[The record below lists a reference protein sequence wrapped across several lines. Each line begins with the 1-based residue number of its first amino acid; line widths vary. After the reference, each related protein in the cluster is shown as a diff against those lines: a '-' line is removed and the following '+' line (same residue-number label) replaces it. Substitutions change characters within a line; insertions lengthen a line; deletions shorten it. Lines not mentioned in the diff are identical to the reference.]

1 MPTKPKK
8 AAAGPSYA
16 DLIKSAI
23 VALKER
29 GGSSRQ
35 AINKFVSAK
44 KGSNFKSGVFNRAL
58 KSGVEK
64 GTLIQVK
71 GSFKLAAAAKK
82 AAKKKAPKKKKAA
95 PKKKK
100 TATKKKA
107 APKKKTSAKKK
118 KTTKKKTA
126 TKKKKAAPKK
136 KVRSVQCRS
145 EADL

>member
-29 GGSSRQ
+29 GSSRQ

>member
-8 AAAGPSYA
+8 SAGPSYA
-16 DLIKSAI
+16 DLIATAI
-23 VALKER
+23 AALKER

-44 KGSNFKSGVFNRAL
+44 KGSGFKSGVFNRAI

-136 KVRSVQCRS
+136 KVRRQRPVQI
-145 EADL
+145 

>member
-44 KGSNFKSGVFNRAL
+44 KGSRTA
-58 KSGVEK
+58 
-64 GTLIQVK
+64 Q
-71 GSFKLAAAAKK
+71 K
-82 AAKKKAPKKKKAA
+82 AHPPPAPQHRTNPGPQEHRPQQLMA
-95 PKKKK
+95 
-100 TATKKKA
+100 
-107 APKKKTSAKKK
+107 
-118 KTTKKKTA
+118 
-126 TKKKKAAPKK
+126 
-136 KVRSVQCRS
+136 
-145 EADL
+145 

>member
-82 AAKKKAPKKKKAA
+82 AAKKAPKKKKAA

-136 KVRSVQCRS
+136 KVRRQRPVQI
-145 EADL
+145 

>member
-82 AAKKKAPKKKKAA
+82 AA
-95 PKKKK
+95 
-100 TATKKKA
+100 TKKKA

-136 KVRSVQCRS
+136 KVRGSRQRRRS
-145 EADL
+145 ELQI